1 MQKCI
6 MRFIA
11 GLLLKNVRNGEL
23 GAKKDGCVTVIM
35 NSAMSNFKSELK
47 GLNRFQPIPRD
58 LIQDCG
64 LTAQARFIYA
74 YMAAKPEGWEFWQDV
89 MSREVGMSV
98 ATLRKYLY
106 ELRDAGWLEIGK
118 QKNAGAFGAIQYTLK
133 ALPCDNF
140 CDTQK
145 TRVANFATHEIC
157 DTQNLSHLNNT
168 DALKD
173 IDTLKK
179 KQSKEAPAPLIL
191 PFDSDR
197 FRQTWEALCEEK
209 EWKKKTRNALQLA
222 LNKLGRYDEAFAIQL
237 MEATIEGGWK
247 GVVFPDTDAKYQE
260 WKSARQQRIDNQTPR
275 TAVVN
280 KPRQLP
286 ADNNVDAMYAKL
298 RAKKEAEEREL
309 QEQLRKQYGDAYRP
323 SGGQDDR

>member
-1 MQKCI
+1 M
-6 MRFIA
+6 
-11 GLLLKNVRNGEL
+11 G
-23 GAKKDGCVTVIM
+23 
-35 NSAMSNFKSELK
+35 NFKSELK

-106 ELRDAGWLEIGK
+106 ELRDAGWLTIGSHK
-118 QKNAGAFGAIQYTLK
+118 VEGSGKFGAVQYTLK
-133 ALPCDNF
+133 AIADKSIDEILPYGKN
-140 CDTQK
+140 TTMGNLPYGK
-145 TRVANFATHEIC
+145 NTTVE
-157 DTQNLSHLNNT
+157 NLSHLNNT
-168 DALKD
+168 D
-173 IDTLKK
+173 TLKETDNK
-179 KQSKEAPAPLIL
+179 KKKECPAPLSL
-191 PFDSDR
+191 PFSSQKFID
-197 FRQTWEALCEEK
+197 TWNALCEEK

-222 LNKLGRYDEAFAIQL
+222 LNKLAKYHEDFAIEL
-237 MEATIEGGWK
+237 IEKTIAGGWK
-247 GVVFPDTDAKYQE
+247 GVVFDDTDAKYQE
-260 WKSARQQRIDNQTPR
+260 WKSARQQRMDNQTPR

-286 ADNNVDAMYAKL
+286 ADNNVDAMYARL

-309 QEQLRKQYGDAYRP
+309 REQLQEKYGDTYRP